1 MTDILSLRLIGDAKA
16 KKSKLE
22 KLAKKNKFVKKNK
35 KGNVNA
41 YLNHLIDN
49 L

>member
-16 KKSKLE
+16 KKIKLE

-35 KGNVNA
+35 SGNVNA
-41 YLNHLIDN
+41 FLNNLIDN